1 MIVLAVRWYLRFNLS
16 YRDVEEL
23 LVERGVE
30 VDHVTV
36 YRWVQRFTPLLA
48 DAARFARHCPGDRW
62 FVDETYVKVNGVWKY
77 VYRAVDQHGQV
88 IDVLVSARRD
98 AAAARRFLHRALTT
112 LKVTPSEVVTDAA
125 PAYVRV
131 LEDLIPSA
139 WHHVERHANNPT
151 EADHSQLKHRLRPM
165 RGLRTDRTAQTIP
178 DTWRLDGALIYQPAQ
193 NDAQSVWWIFGADGG
208 FSGWYVNLERRVHDG
223 ADIDVFD
230 AELDLLVTPD
240 HQWRWKDEESFA
252 QKTGHPRFWSTAEA
266 VAIRERGLRLA
277 RLAETRSFPF
287 DGTWCDFR
295 PDPAWEPP
303 PLPASDG
310 AYRGEHVGTARH

>member
-1 MIVLAVRWYLRFNLS
+1 MFFETGQVLRRRFYFGGIIQQIYPVRVVRHDAVG
-16 YRDVEEL
+16 L
-23 LVERGVE
+23 LVWLAPDSPMWRAAIPGGGRVR
-30 VDHVTV
+30 DLDPDA
-36 YRWVQRFTPLLA
+36 WPADGFPL
-48 DAARFARHCPGDRW
+48 
-62 FVDETYVKVNGVWKY
+62 
-77 VYRAVDQHGQV
+77 
-88 IDVLVSARRD
+88 
-98 AAAARRFLHRALTT
+98 
-112 LKVTPSEVVTDAA
+112 
-125 PAYVRV
+125 
-131 LEDLIPSA
+131 
-139 WHHVERHANNPT
+139 
-151 EADHSQLKHRLRPM
+151 
-165 RGLRTDRTAQTIP
+165 IP

-310 AYRGEHVGTARH
+310 AYRGGST